1 MQKGGVGKTTTTVN
15 LAAALAEMGRR
26 VLAVDLDPQGN
37 LTQHAGFD
45 PDTITPTVYD
55 VLKAEVDG
63 GAGNVRAAIYQTAEG
78 YHLLPSQPELSLVEV
93 ALINTLS
100 RERILAGLLGEVA
113 ADYDYILI
121 DCNPSL
127 GLLVINAL
135 TAADSVLIPI
145 QTEYLAARGALM
157 ILSTIETIR
166 RKRLNPQLQIEGIL
180 LTMAD
185 TRASL
190 TRDIQ
195 QAVEQQRQHRPG
207 REPHH
212 LERHRRCRPREHES
226 GEPLRRDDPVEHGPG
241 GEQEEGRTGDAEE
254 WRECPENAPG
264 GQQRVRVQP
273 ERPEQPSADPP
284 RRRGLPSRCRYQGGQ
299 IDVRREQ
306 QRHDDDPAHHDS
318 LLVETRRPVSFH
330 SA

>member
-1 MQKGGVGKTTTTVN
+1 MAKIIAIAMQKGGVGKTTTTVN

-37 LTQHAGFD
+37 LTQHAGFN
-45 PDTITPTVYD
+45 PDTITPTLYD
-55 VLKAEVDG
+55 ALKAEVDG
-63 GAGNVRAAIYQTAEG
+63 GVGDVRAAIYATAEG
-78 YHLLPSQPELSLVEV
+78 FDLLPSQPELSLVEV

-100 RERILAGLLGEVA
+100 RERILAGLLDTVA
-113 ADYDYILI
+113 ADYDTILI

-166 RKRLNPQLQIEGIL
+166 RKRLNPRLTIEGIL

-185 TRASL
+185 TRTSL

-195 QAVEQQRQHRPG
+195 KAVEQQYGGNIHIFDTVIRRSVRFGESAAAG
-207 REPHH
+207 RS
-212 LERHRRCRPREHES
+212 LITYDPRS
-226 GEPLRRDDPVEHGPG
+226 VG
-241 GEQEEGRTGDAEE
+241 A
-254 WRECPENAPG
+254 NAYRAVAKELG
-264 GQQRVRVQP
+264 IGN
-273 ERPEQPSADPP
+273 
-284 RRRGLPSRCRYQGGQ
+284 
-299 IDVRREQ
+299 
-306 QRHDDDPAHHDS
+306 
-318 LLVETRRPVSFH
+318 
-330 SA
+330 